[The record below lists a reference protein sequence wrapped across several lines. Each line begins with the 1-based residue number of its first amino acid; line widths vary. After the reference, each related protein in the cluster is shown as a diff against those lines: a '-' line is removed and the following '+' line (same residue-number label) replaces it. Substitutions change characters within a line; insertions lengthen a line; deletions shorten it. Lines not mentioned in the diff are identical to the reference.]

1 MSAWC
6 RKEGAIDGGAGNAS
20 SRWRGARAVARRR
33 GPTLWSLTSTCSPP
47 QWILGIALMDV
58 ICRSLMRPADTA
70 MPARDRERTAARKRD
85 ES

>member
-20 SRWRGARAVARRR
+20 SKSWRGARTVARRR

-58 ICRSLMRPADTA
+58 ICRSLIRLMRPSDTA
-70 MPARDRERTAARKRD
+70 MLRG
-85 ES
+85 